1 MCDEVCY
8 EKPFLKEAIA
18 RIDFFAPLEELNKGL
33 SAKLTKGL
41 SNHFPISEPIE
52 AISQQLQLSGEGI
65 ESHQTRFKQ
74 WNFFVKEREKQLAL
88 AAPFVFVTYRRYTT
102 FEDMKEQFAAVVDA
116 VGKVFPDAKAGRFG
130 LRYINIIEEIPNS
143 PSPTDWSAY
152 IVPELLGTV
161 AFFPQP
167 RQLTRLI
174 QVAELKYDDLDM
186 RFQFGMPNP
195 DYPAM
200 MKRPQ
205 FVLDLDAYVQT
216 AHDLGDSLQYME
228 QAHGLIQGL
237 FERSITDQL
246 RERMNARSVSVQ
258 E

>member
-1 MCDEVCY
+1 
-8 EKPFLKEAIA
+8 
-18 RIDFFAPLEELNKGL
+18 
-33 SAKLTKGL
+33 
-41 SNHFPISEPIE
+41 
-52 AISQQLQLSGEGI
+52 
-65 ESHQTRFKQ
+65 
-74 WNFFVKEREKQLAL
+74 
-88 AAPFVFVTYRRYTT
+88 
-102 FEDMKEQFAAVVDA
+102 
-116 VGKVFPDAKAGRFG
+116 
-130 LRYINIIEEIPNS
+130 
-143 PSPTDWSAY
+143 
-152 IVPELLGTV
+152 V